1 MDKKEPMHRKHG
13 TKNNILY
20 KAGNTDPFVTW
31 SGSWCLWTGDVDPF
45 LTPGLAHDVCDAIFF
60 CWKKDGGQWSR
71 KNHAGKWN
79 FQVSLQFWHS
89 SL

>member
-20 KAGNTDPFVTW
+20 KAGNTDPF
-31 SGSWCLWTGDVDPF
+31 

-60 CWKKDGGQWSR
+60 CWKKDGGQ
-71 KNHAGKWN
+71 
-79 FQVSLQFWHS
+79 
-89 SL
+89 

>member
-1 MDKKEPMHRKHG
+1 MDKKEPMHRKHR

-20 KAGNTDPFVTW
+20 KAGNT
-31 SGSWCLWTGDVDPF
+31 DPF